1 MSFAF
6 TVQHLVLN
14 QLMEQSL
21 HKLIIQVS
29 LQKFTFIIQEIES
42 KQICH
47 FASEGFNQNRT
58 IEEQLHSLFAKHEI
72 LSSSFADILV
82 LHDNNLN
89 TFIPTALFDENAL
102 GSYLQYNT
110 KVFATDFFAFDE
122 LTDKNMNNVYVPYVQ
137 INNVLLDKLGE
148 FTYQNI
154 NTALVHHVLDLA
166 SNSTAIEVYAYVQK
180 DHFELIV
187 TQEGKLIL
195 FNSFLYNT
203 AQDFIY
209 YLLFVYEQLKL
220 DPETTPLKLLSRIEK
235 EDSLFE
241 QAYTYIRQ
249 VDLLEEEAIIAPNLL
264 LHYQV
269 PKQHYILFHL

>member
-1 MSFAF
+1 MSLAFA
-6 TVQHLVLN
+6 VRNLVCKT
-14 QLMEQSL
+14 MEQSL

-29 LQKFTFIIQEIES
+29 LQKFTFIVQDIES
-42 KQICH
+42 KQIHH
-47 FASEGFNQNRT
+47 FASEGLNQNRT
-58 IEEQLHSLFAKHEI
+58 IEDQLQSLFAKHEM
-72 LSSSFADILV
+72 LTSSFEDILV
-82 LHDNNLN
+82 LHDSNLN
-89 TFIPTALFDENAL
+89 TFVPTALFDEQAL

-110 KVFATDFFAFDE
+110 KVFSTDFFAFDE
-122 LTDKNMNNVYVPYVQ
+122 LIDKNINNVYIPYVQ
-137 INNVLLDKLGE
+137 INNFLLDRLGA

-154 NTALVHHVLDLA
+154 NTALVDYILDL
-166 SNSTAIEVYAYVQK
+166 SRKHSEIEVYAHVQK

-187 TQEGKLIL
+187 AQEGNLIL
-195 FNSFLYNT
+195 FNSFLYHT

-220 DPETTPLKLLSRIEK
+220 DPELVPLKLLSRVEK

-241 QAYTYIRQ
+241 QAYTYIRHIEI
-249 VDLLEEEAIIAPNLL
+249 LEEQALVAPSLL